1 MDTSDINPTASP
13 EAERCTAHLFEPDK
27 RDYLGDNTLPLG
39 SPLRICTDRT
49 RWPPAILFDAVY
61 ASAVLH
67 HFGTKTMKD
76 EVTGTWKNI
85 FYPGG
90 AITTTKAD
98 LNAITEQRAAD
109 VERKQQNDQ
118 DCHVQQDALDG
129 PDTFDMLTVLPYI
142 RVPRNGVQAMLRGAE
157 EAAEAAEQRRVH
169 EKVDS
174 WMKQITPA

>member
-1 MDTSDINPTASP
+1 
-13 EAERCTAHLFEPDK
+13 
-27 RDYLGDNTLPLG
+27 
-39 SPLRICTDRT
+39 
-49 RWPPAILFDAVY
+49 
-61 ASAVLH
+61 
-67 HFGTKTMKD
+67 MKD

-109 VERKQQNDQ
+109 AERKQQNDQ
-118 DCHVQQDALDG
+118 DRHAQQDARDG
-129 PDTFDMLTVLPYI
+129 PDTFDMLMVLPYI
-142 RVPRNGVQAMLRGAE
+142 RVPRNEVQAMLRGAE
-157 EAAEAAEQRRVH
+157 EAAAAAAAEQRRVH